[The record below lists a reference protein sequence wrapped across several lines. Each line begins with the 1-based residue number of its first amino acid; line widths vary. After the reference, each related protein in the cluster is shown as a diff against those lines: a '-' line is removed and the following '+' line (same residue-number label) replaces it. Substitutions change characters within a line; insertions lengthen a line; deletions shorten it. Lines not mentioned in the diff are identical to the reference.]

1 MKKLALPKPGLFD
14 RLASKVS
21 KLAGRPFTFFTALMI
36 VIIWGVSGPIF
47 EYSEVWQLVINTGT
61 TIITFLLL
69 FIVQSTQN
77 RDTAALQ
84 LKLDAIIYVLTGCD
98 NELIKA
104 EDLTQ
109 KEIEALIERYKT
121 KAVKHTGTPEER
133 FEHLNSDGGVSP
145 KPIVPK
151 KGKRILRRKRKTAS

>member
-1 MKKLALPKPGLFD
+1 MKTPHLPKPGLFD
-14 RLASKVS
+14 RIASKVS
-21 KLAGRPFTFFTALMI
+21 KLAGRPATFFTALS
-36 VIIWGVSGPIF
+36 VVLIWAVSGPIF
-47 EYSEVWQLVINTGT
+47 DYSEVWQLVINTGT

-109 KEIEALIERYKT
+109 REIEALIESYKIR
-121 KAVKHTGTPEER
+121 AVKHTGSPEER
-133 FEHLNSDGGVSP
+133 FEHLSNGSP
-145 KPIVPK
+145 TKAPK
-151 KGKRILRRKRKTAS
+151 KAKRTARRKKN